1 MDGPEQQK
9 GATRGVR
16 ETTSTQRRVLWIMA
30 YQWRN
35 MGKWVKVVVGWLDG
49 CRLQSR
55 QSDSTTKS
63 STVDEEEVVVM
74 VVGASLRT
82 RILVYQNK

>member
-1 MDGPEQQK
+1 
-9 GATRGVR
+9 
-16 ETTSTQRRVLWIMA
+16 
-30 YQWRN
+30 
-35 MGKWVKVVVGWLDG
+35 MGQGCCGLVGWLVG

-63 STVDEEEVVVM
+63 STVDEEEE